1 MRILIVDDAEESR
14 EIIEAALWSGGYK
27 DVITAASGWEA
38 VKVLDVGNARA
49 GAPAADIVLLD
60 VMMPEIDGIE
70 TCARIRNDPRYVDT
84 PIIMVTSLDDMEA
97 LSSAFVAGAN
107 DYINKPLNRV
117 ELIARVRAA
126 LKLKA
131 ELERR
136 QARERELLQFLSSF
150 GDKHATVWID
160 EATGLL
166 VGEVA
171 EAYLTSVTERHPEE
185 AVAVLALAVD
195 RLDAI
200 RATQGDGA
208 VRKILA
214 QVARTVRGA
223 TASIGVIATSYRNGL
238 IAVVVPEPGAHKA
251 GELGEALRKAVA
263 QLGIANA
270 ESVAADHLTASVAV
284 ASGRVRG
291 GIDRVSLMTGAIAG
305 AQGAAAAGGNRV
317 VQVSAR

>member
-1 MRILIVDDAEESR
+1 MD
-14 EIIEAALWSGGYK
+14 
-27 DVITAASGWEA
+27 
-38 VKVLDVGNARA
+38 
-49 GAPAADIVLLD
+49 
-60 VMMPEIDGIE
+60 
-70 TCARIRNDPRYVDT
+70 
-84 PIIMVTSLDDMEA
+84 A

-160 EATGLL
+160 ETTGLL

-171 EAYLTSVTERHPEE
+171 EAYLTSVTERHPDE

-195 RLDAI
+195 RLDAV
-200 RATQGDGA
+200 RATQGEGA
-208 VRKILA
+208 VRQILA
-214 QVARTVRGA
+214 QVAHAVRGA
-223 TASIGVIATSYRNGL
+223 TASIGVIATSYRNGM
-238 IAVVVPEPGAHKA
+238 ITVVVPEPNARKA
-251 GELGEALRKAVA
+251 SELGEALRKAVA

-270 ESVAADHLTASVAV
+270 ESIAADHLTASVAI
-284 ASGRVRG
+284 AAGRVQG
-291 GIDRVSLMTGAIAG
+291 SVDRVNLMTGAIAG

-317 VQVSAR
+317 IRVNAR